1 MDVAGRITEWG
12 PALTPAERRVA
23 DVVLQRPQLVAFGT
37 VAELANEAGS
47 GAATVVRLAGKLGYD
62 GFTALQDAVQA
73 ELAHRLRPAAERIR
87 QPVAPDVIGRTMAT
101 ELDNVQSTLEGVDRE
116 AFAQA
121 VSALSQRSAQVVVLS
136 GEASCGIARQA
147 VGELALL
154 RDGVELVVGSE
165 VAVVRSIALLGEG
178 DACLVVDLRR
188 YDRWVLDA
196 AKRAGERGATVI
208 ALTDS
213 ALSPSRCWPM
223 PPSPS
228 SPPAPD
234 RSTRTWRPWRS
245 STRWSPPSPIACG
258 PRPPTASTASRP
270 RGARPAPSSSP
281 ESPPSPRRSAMIR
294 HSDAIRHGRGERA
307 IGRP

>member
-87 QPVAPDVIGRTMAT
+87 HPVAPDVIGRTMAT
-101 ELDNVQSTLEGVDRE
+101 ELDNVQSTLEAVDRE

-121 VSALSQRSAQVVVLS
+121 VGALSQRGATVLVLS

-154 RDGVELVVGSE
+154 RDGVELAAGSE
-165 VAVVRSIALLGEG
+165 VAVIRSIALLGPG

-196 AKRAGERGATVI
+196 ARRAGERGATLI

-213 ALSPSRCWPM
+213 ALSPLALLADASFTVVAGSTGPFDSHVATLALLNAM
-223 PPSPS
+223 VT
-228 SPPAPD
+228 AVAD
-234 RSTRTWRPWRS
+234 RLRS
-245 STRWSPPSPIACG
+245 SATDRLDRIEAAWREA
-258 PRPPTASTASRP
+258 
-270 RGARPAPSSSP
+270 GALIEP
-281 ESPPSPRRSAMIR
+281 
-294 HSDAIRHGRGERA
+294 
-307 IGRP
+307 

>member
-121 VSALSQRSAQVVVLS
+121 VNALSQPSAKVLVLS

-147 VGELALL
+147 VGELGLL

-196 AKRAGERGATVI
+196 ATRAGERGATVI

-213 ALSPSRCWPM
+213 ALSPLALLADASFTVAAASAGPFDSHVATLALLNAM
-223 PPSPS
+223 VT
-228 SPPAPD
+228 AVAD
-234 RSTRTWRPWRS
+234 RLRS
-245 STRWSPPSPIACG
+245 SATDRLDRIEAAW
-258 PRPPTASTASRP
+258 RDASALIEP
-270 RGARPAPSSSP
+270 
-281 ESPPSPRRSAMIR
+281 
-294 HSDAIRHGRGERA
+294 
-307 IGRP
+307 

>member
-101 ELDNVQSTLEGVDRE
+101 ELDNVQSTLERVDRE

-147 VGELALL
+147 VGELSLL

-178 DACLVVDLRR
+178 DACLVIDLRR

-196 AKRAGERGATVI
+196 ARWAGERGATLI

-213 ALSPSRCWPM
+213 SLSPLALLADASFTVVAASAGPFDSHVATLALLNAM
-223 PPSPS
+223 V
-228 SPPAPD
+228 AAVAD
-234 RSTRTWRPWRS
+234 RLRS
-245 STRWSPPSPIACG
+245 SATDRLDRIEDAWRA
-258 PRPPTASTASRP
+258 A
-270 RGARPAPSSSP
+270 GALIEP
-281 ESPPSPRRSAMIR
+281 
-294 HSDAIRHGRGERA
+294 
-307 IGRP
+307 

>member
-1 MDVAGRITEWG
+1 MDVAGRVAMWG
-12 PALTPAERRVA
+12 PQLTPAERRVA

-37 VAELANEAGS
+37 VAELAAEAGS

-87 QPVAPDVIGRTMAT
+87 QPVVPDVIGRTMAT

-121 VSALSQRSAQVVVLS
+121 VSALSQHSAQVVVLS

-154 RDGVELVVGSE
+154 RDGVMLVVGSE

-178 DACLVVDLRR
+178 DA
-188 YDRWVLDA
+188 
-196 AKRAGERGATVI
+196 
-208 ALTDS
+208 
-213 ALSPSRCWPM
+213 
-223 PPSPS
+223 
-228 SPPAPD
+228 
-234 RSTRTWRPWRS
+234 
-245 STRWSPPSPIACG
+245 
-258 PRPPTASTASRP
+258 
-270 RGARPAPSSSP
+270 
-281 ESPPSPRRSAMIR
+281 
-294 HSDAIRHGRGERA
+294 
-307 IGRP
+307 

>member
-116 AFAQA
+116 ALRPGRRRA
-121 VSALSQRSAQVVVLS
+121 VPRSAQVVVLS

-213 ALSPSRCWPM
+213 ALSPRAAGRCLLHRRRRQRRTVRLARGDPGA
-223 PPSPS
+223 PQRDGHGRRRSP
-228 SPPAPD
+228 AVLGH
-234 RSTRTWRPWRS
+234 RS
-245 STRWSPPSPIACG
+245 
-258 PRPPTASTASRP
+258 PRPHRGRVARGGRP
-270 RGARPAPSSSP
+270 HRALN
-281 ESPPSPRRSAMIR
+281 PRR
-294 HSDAIRHGRGERA
+294 
-307 IGRP
+307 RPSICDDSSQ

>member
-121 VSALSQRSAQVVVLS
+121 VTALSERSAKVLVLS

-154 RDGVELVVGSE
+154 RDRVELVVGSPT
-165 VAVVRSIALLGEG
+165 A
-178 DACLVVDLRR
+178 
-188 YDRWVLDA
+188 W
-196 AKRAGERGATVI
+196 RAIPQEA
-208 ALTDS
+208 
-213 ALSPSRCWPM
+213 SPE
-223 PPSPS
+223 
-228 SPPAPD
+228 
-234 RSTRTWRPWRS
+234 STRTWALRWDSELTAWAKASRSTVSRVDWTLSSSVAMVRPTTSGATGWRMRSAAGRRRWAS
-245 STRWSPPSPIACG
+245 SAW
-258 PRPPTASTASRP
+258 TASCSAVK
-270 RGARPAPSSSP
+270 PS
-281 ESPPSPRRSAMIR
+281 
-294 HSDAIRHGRGERA
+294 
-307 IGRP
+307 